1 MPKMSELRFEL
12 LTLPVRALFE
22 CPNTGIVGLFIYLF
36 IYLCVYLFVA
46 YLTTLL
52 SYSDYMSSNE
62 INTG

>member
-1 MPKMSELRFEL
+1 MLELRYEL

-22 CPNTGIVGLFIYLF
+22 ALTLGSW
-36 IYLCVYLFVA
+36 VYLFVA